1 MSWGWRLERD
11 KLDERDE
18 YGSTPRLRFLEFE
31 GTRDPCP
38 WLAIPAAINFQADI
52 GFERIRG
59 RIAELTRYVR
69 QRSQGL
75 AGLVLTTPEH
85 PELHSALTAFRLPP
99 GLDPLRLRRGLW
111 EGPRIEA
118 PIIERPEGLLIRTS
132 THFYNTEAE
141 IDQLA
146 EVLPDV
152 LRQAV
157 VGTARSLPL

>member
-1 MSWGWRLERD
+1 MRN

-38 WLAIPAAINFQADI
+38 WLAIPTAINFQAEI
-52 GFERIRG
+52 GFERIRS

-69 QRSQGL
+69 QRLQGL

-85 PELHSALTAFRLPP
+85 PELHGALTAFRLPP

-111 EGPRIEA
+111 EGSRIEA

-132 THFYNTEAE
+132 THFYNTEE
-141 IDQLA
+141 EVDKLA
-146 EVLPDV
+146 KVLPDLLV
-152 LRQAV
+152 AAQIETTRP
-157 VGTARSLPL
+157 LPL